1 MLRAKNNA
9 SLHHDNQGGKSA
21 KILFHIFHS
30 LLAMKNTVTSTCVL
44 TARVLAVKISE
55 VQFFFFYFNEQECH
69 DDSHI

>member
-44 TARVLAVKISE
+44 TTKILTVKVSAD
-55 VQFFFFYFNEQECH
+55 QFFSEQEYN
-69 DDSHI
+69 DGSPI